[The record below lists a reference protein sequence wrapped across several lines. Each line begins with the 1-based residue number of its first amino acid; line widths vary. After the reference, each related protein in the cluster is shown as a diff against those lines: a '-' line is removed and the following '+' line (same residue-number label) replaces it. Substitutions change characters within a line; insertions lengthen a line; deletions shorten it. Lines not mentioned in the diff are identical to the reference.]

1 MSNYEESKECRICMN
16 EETIGKCISPRS
28 VDEPRG
34 AGCQHYACVDC
45 WKRTDKCFFCR
56 KELPIGFIKK
66 PNEEIL
72 IDWITP
78 NANRLEI
85 TQLELNDIID
95 LSPIRLLPHL
105 EAFELNSE
113 NIVDITP
120 LASLVNLT
128 SLFLNDN
135 RISDLTPLAILFN
148 LKKLMIGFNRIVD
161 FKVIESLILNGA
173 LRKFS
178 ITYDKTV
185 DVSCI
190 ENSMRDVGIRRI
202 RYNQRINERI
212 NYGVIET
219 Y

>member
-120 LASLVNLT
+120 LA
-128 SLFLNDN
+128 
-135 RISDLTPLAILFN
+135 ILFN